1 MSGATTIAV
10 TVGIAVAVLVGFFIV
25 YYLGNVANSVYDI
38 KVGVRKDFDKK
49 IKELQDFVDKEM
61 KQRVSWMREENKEE
75 MKRLRTSLEDNNEET
90 LGEVSKAVERLRQDV
105 TSLQVQLG
113 RIADGQSV
121 ELNEAPR
128 KPAPRVEAGV
138 IGDLEVA
145 RKGVPDSEPAP
156 DLAAKPLPATPSVP
170 HSVPDPLADDIEMF
184 SEPKPVLAGKAS
196 AAEKVKKKKKRRNP
210 DEFEAFTQFK
220 DGD

>member
-10 TVGIAVAVLVGFFIV
+10 TVGIAVAVAVGFFIV

-49 IKELQDFVDKEM
+49 VKELQDFVDSEM
-61 KQRVSWMREENKEE
+61 KQRINWMREENKEE
-75 MKRLRTSLEDNNEET
+75 MKRLKTSLEDHSEET

-105 TSLQVQLG
+105 TSLQVELG
-113 RIADGQSV
+113 RLEDGKKV

-128 KPAPRVEAGV
+128 KAAPRVEPNV

-145 RKGVPDSEPAP
+145 RTGVPDSEPAP
-156 DLAAKPLPATPSVP
+156 DLAAKPLPSAQPVP
-170 HSVPDPLADDIEMF
+170 ASQVDDAKMF
-184 SEPKPVLAGKAS
+184 REPKPVLAGKAS
-196 AAEKVKKKKKRRNP
+196 VAQKVKKKKKRRSP

-220 DGD
+220 GGD